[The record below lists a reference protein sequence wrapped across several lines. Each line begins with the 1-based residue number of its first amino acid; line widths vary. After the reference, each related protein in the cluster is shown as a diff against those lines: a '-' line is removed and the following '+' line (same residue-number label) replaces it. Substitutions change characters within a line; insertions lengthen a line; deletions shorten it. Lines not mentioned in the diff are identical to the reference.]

1 MSTAYNRNEVD
12 IQSSLQS
19 VRHNLIAKDITLQR
33 IKQRQTAI
41 GFINQLDIP
50 AGLKDLIIN
59 HGFTLDL
66 LQNIQPSD
74 LAEDLGIEKDIA
86 KIICDTARRLLR
98 ADRFET
104 KVTIEH

>member
-1 MSTAYNRNEVD
+1 MSTAYNKNEVD
-12 IQSSLQS
+12 IQSLQS

-33 IKQRQTAI
+33 IKRRHTAI

-66 LQNIQPSD
+66 LQSIQPSD
-74 LAEDLGIEKDIA
+74 LAEDLGIDKDVA
-86 KIICDTARRLLR
+86 KLICDAARRLTR
-98 ADRFET
+98 ADRVEN
-104 KVTIEH
+104 KLTIEP

>member
-19 VRHNLIAKDITLQR
+19 VRHKLIAKDITLQR

-41 GFINQLDIP
+41 GFINRLNTP

-59 HGFTLDL
+59 YGFTSDL
-66 LQNIQPSD
+66 LQSIHPSD
-74 LAEDLGIEKDIA
+74 LAEDLGIDKDVA
-86 KIICDTARRLLR
+86 KLICDAARLYIHR
-98 ADRFET
+98 
-104 KVTIEH
+104 

>member
-50 AGLKDLIIN
+50 TGLKDLTNQSWFYI
-59 HGFTLDL
+59 GFT
-66 LQNIQPSD
+66 S
-74 LAEDLGIEKDIA
+74 KY
-86 KIICDTARRLLR
+86 TA
-98 ADRFET
+98 
-104 KVTIEH
+104 

>member
-12 IQSSLQS
+12 IQSSLPS
-19 VRHNLIAKDITLQR
+19 VRHKLIAKDITLQR

-59 HGFTLDL
+59 HGFTSDL
-66 LQNIQPSD
+66 LQSIHPSD
-74 LAEDLGIEKDIA
+74 LAEDLGIDKDVA
-86 KIICDTARRLLR
+86 KLI
-98 ADRFET
+98 
-104 KVTIEH
+104 

>member
-33 IKQRQTAI
+33 IKQRQTSI

-50 AGLKDLIIN
+50 TGLKDLIIN
-59 HGFTLDL
+59 HGFASDL

-74 LAEDLGIEKDIA
+74 LAEGLGIDKDVA
-86 KIICDTARRLLR
+86 KLICDAARRLLR

>member
-50 AGLKDLIIN
+50 TGLKDLIIN
-59 HGFTLDL
+59 HGFTSDL
-66 LQNIQPSD
+66 LQSIQPSD
-74 LAEDLGIEKDIA
+74 LAEGLGIDKDVA
-86 KIICDTARRLLR
+86 KLICDAARRLMR
-98 ADRFET
+98 ADGFDT
-104 KVTIEH
+104 KSND

>member
-1 MSTAYNRNEVD
+1 MSTAYDKNEVD
-12 IQSSLQS
+12 IQSLQS

-33 IKQRQTAI
+33 IKRRHTAI

-66 LQNIQPSD
+66 LQSIQPSD
-74 LAEDLGIEKDIA
+74 LAEDLVLI
-86 KIICDTARRLLR
+86 RM
-98 ADRFET
+98 
-104 KVTIEH
+104 

>member
-1 MSTAYNRNEVD
+1 MSTAYDRSGVD

-59 HGFTLDL
+59 HGFTSDL
-66 LQNIQPSD
+66 LQSRQPSE
-74 LAEDLGIEKDIA
+74 LAEDLGIDKDVA
-86 KIICDTARRLLR
+86 RLICDAARRLMR
-98 ADRFET
+98 ADKYET
-104 KVTIEH
+104 KVPIDP

>member
-12 IQSSLQS
+12 IQSPLHS
-19 VRHNLIAKDITLQR
+19 VRHKLIAKDITLQR

-50 AGLKDLIIN
+50 AGLKDLIN
-59 HGFTLDL
+59 HGFTSDL
-66 LQNIQPSD
+66 LQSIHPSD
-74 LAEDLGIEKDIA
+74 LAEDLGIDKDVA
-86 KIICDTARRLLR
+86 NLICDAASRLMR

-104 KVTIEH
+104 KTND

>member
-19 VRHNLIAKDITLQR
+19 VRHKLIAKDITLQR

-41 GFINQLDIP
+41 GFINQLDTP

-59 HGFTLDL
+59 HGFTSDL
-66 LQNIQPSD
+66 LQSIHPSD
-74 LAEDLGIEKDIA
+74 LAEDLDIDKDVA
-86 KIICDTARRLLR
+86 KLICDAARICIHRLCR
-98 ADRFET
+98 N
-104 KVTIEH
+104 HQC

>member
-50 AGLKDLIIN
+50 
-59 HGFTLDL
+59 
-66 LQNIQPSD
+66 Q
-74 LAEDLGIEKDIA
+74 
-86 KIICDTARRLLR
+86 
-98 ADRFET
+98 
-104 KVTIEH
+104 V